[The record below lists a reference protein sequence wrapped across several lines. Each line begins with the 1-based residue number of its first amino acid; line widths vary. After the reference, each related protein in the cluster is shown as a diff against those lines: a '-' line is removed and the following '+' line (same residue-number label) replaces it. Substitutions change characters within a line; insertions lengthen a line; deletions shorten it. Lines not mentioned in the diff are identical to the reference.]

1 MPTTCPWALNSGPP
15 ELPGLTA
22 TSDWMK
28 GTELSSG
35 SERPLALTTP
45 AVTVFS
51 NPKGEPMASTQSPAR
66 SAWLLP
72 IGTVGRLCASIF
84 STAMSVF
91 GSMPSTLALNSRR
104 SVSLTVT
111 VLAPLTTCALVM
123 IKPSALMMKPDP
135 RPRTGTVSVP
145 PLGPCWSMPGGMPK
159 RRMKSRRPGSMAA
172 PPLSLTFSVPLT
184 LMLTTAG
191 PSRAAMVAKSG
202 AVTTPI
208 GPGAAA
214 VATTAGCCANTGV
227 EKPRTA
233 VTPAPPTTPAAN
245 TARARREDL
254 NLSEFMISPFKSC
267 PGLGRWGDCELRELG
282 ET

>member
-1 MPTTCPWALNSGPP
+1 
-15 ELPGLTA
+15 
-22 TSDWMK
+22 
-28 GTELSSG
+28 
-35 SERPLALTTP
+35 
-45 AVTVFS
+45 
-51 NPKGEPMASTQSPAR
+51 
-66 SAWLLP
+66 
-72 IGTVGRLCASIF
+72 
-84 STAMSVF
+84 MSVF

-214 VATTAGCCANTGV
+214 VATTAGC
-227 EKPRTA
+227 
-233 VTPAPPTTPAAN
+233 
-245 TARARREDL
+245 
-254 NLSEFMISPFKSC
+254 
-267 PGLGRWGDCELRELG
+267 
-282 ET
+282 